1 MGLRVWRLDC
11 LRVSGK
17 DKGNNWLMR
26 AEGLGFRELTAE
38 CETGNGYYAS
48 VPEDYLEK
56 VLMI

>member
-1 MGLRVWRLDC
+1 M
-11 LRVSGK
+11 SGK

-48 VPEDYLEK
+48 VPEDYSEK